1 METVADSAIQQW
13 GVAMTI
19 TTALILLFATA
30 YYFLK
35 PRSAEE
41 SVSKKVKKKSG
52 ARNPYLATSISAEGC
67 ACAAV
72 GNVANTR
79 FLTSQNVPKLPLAD
93 CISAT
98 CKCRYVHHQDRR
110 NSEGERRTP
119 FSLQTDLYNLNKEVE
134 RRVKK
139 GRRDTDWSGNAA
151 SELSYAEFEWNN

>member
-1 METVADSAIQQW
+1 METVADSAIQQG

-35 PRSAEE
+35 PRGAGE

-52 ARNPYLATSISAEGC
+52 TRNPYLATSISAGGC

-72 GNVANTR
+72 GTVANTR
-79 FLTSQNVPKLPLAD
+79 FLTSHNVPKLPLAD
-93 CISAT
+93 CTSAA

-110 NSEGERRTP
+110 NAEGERRTP
-119 FSLQTDLYNLNKEVE
+119 FSLQTDLYNLNHEVE

-151 SELSYAEFEWNN
+151 SDLSYAEFEWTS